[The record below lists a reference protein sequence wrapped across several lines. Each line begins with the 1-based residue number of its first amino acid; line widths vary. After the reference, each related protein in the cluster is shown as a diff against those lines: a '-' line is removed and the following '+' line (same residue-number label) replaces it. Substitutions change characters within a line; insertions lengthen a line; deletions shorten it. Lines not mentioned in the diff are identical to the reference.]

1 MLLRGVF
8 MGTNMALENGIK
20 DFRIEQFIYFGD
32 QANMPYGNYS
42 ETNKTGFLKELI
54 LKSGKQFLEFHS
66 YYKDEKDIYSA
77 SIVFQSDD

>member
-1 MLLRGVF
+1 LVAPIPLQKEQKF
-8 MGTNMALENGIK
+8 MPKGDGIK

-54 LKSGKQFLEFHS
+54 LKSGK
-66 YYKDEKDIYSA
+66 
-77 SIVFQSDD
+77 